1 MNVGYLNQ
9 AIKRISVIDWG
20 SLGEKETMSQSYLCR
35 EYLRRATKFLRDYP
49 GTCVPPFI
57 MISNSIT
64 EPQENIEM
72 IEILNEINN
81 SYHRALVT
89 SYLELCALIDEKN
102 PIAIDNKDLFEPA
115 IKLYERGGF
124 FYRREGYI
132 YINGSSIIIADVA
145 WDEQEPLDISD
156 GTLDALDNGCAE

>member
-1 MNVGYLNQ
+1 MGYLNQ
-9 AIKRISVIDWG
+9 AIKRISTIDW
-20 SLGEKETMSQSYLCR
+20 SILGEQETMSQSYLCR
-35 EYLRRATKFLRDYP
+35 EYLRRATKFLRDYS

-72 IEILNEINN
+72 IEIVNEINN

-102 PIAIDNKDLFEPA
+102 PIAMDNKDLFEPA

-132 YINGSSIIIADVA
+132 YINGISIIIEDVA

-156 GTLDALDNGCAE
+156 ETLDALDNGCIE

>member
-1 MNVGYLNQ
+1 MIVGYLNQ
-9 AIKRISVIDWG
+9 AIKRISLIDWS
-20 SLGEKETMSQSYLCR
+20 SLGEKETVSQNYLCR
-35 EYLRRATKFLRDYP
+35 EYLRRAAKFLKDYP

-64 EPQENIEM
+64 EPKENMETIEV
-72 IEILNEINN
+72 INNISN

-132 YINGSSIIIADVA
+132 YINGSSFIIADA
-145 WDEQEPLDISD
+145 TWDKQDPLDISD
-156 GTLDALDNGCAE
+156 EVLDAMDHGFVE

>member
-1 MNVGYLNQ
+1 MGALDQ
-9 AIKRISVIDWG
+9 AIKRISRIDWS

-35 EYLRRATKFLRDYP
+35 EYLRRATKFLKEYP

-57 MISNSIT
+57 MISNSIS
-64 EPQENIEM
+64 EPQENIDM
-72 IEILNEINN
+72 LDILKKINN
-81 SYHRALVT
+81 SYHRALVM

-102 PIAIDNKDLFEPA
+102 PIAINNKDLFEPA

-124 FYRREGYI
+124 FYRREGFV
-132 YINGSSIIIADVA
+132 YINGSSFIIADVA

-156 GTLDALDNGCAE
+156 EMLNKLDAGFTE

>member
-1 MNVGYLNQ
+1 VGYLNQ

-20 SLGEKETMSQSYLCR
+20 SLGEKEAMSQSYLCR

-72 IEILNEINN
+72 IEMLNEINN
-81 SYHRALVT
+81 SYHRALSLRVILN
-89 SYLELCALIDEKN
+89 YALLLMKQIQLLWITRICLN
-102 PIAIDNKDLFEPA
+102 
-115 IKLYERGGF
+115 
-124 FYRREGYI
+124 
-132 YINGSSIIIADVA
+132 
-145 WDEQEPLDISD
+145 QQ
-156 GTLDALDNGCAE
+156 

>member
-1 MNVGYLNQ
+1 MGYLNQ
-9 AIKRISVIDWG
+9 AIKRISLIDWS
-20 SLGEKETMSQSYLCR
+20 SLGEKETVSQNYLCR
-35 EYLRRATKFLRDYP
+35 EYLRRAAKFLKDYP

-64 EPQENIEM
+64 EPKENMEAIEV
-72 IEILNEINN
+72 INNISN

-132 YINGSSIIIADVA
+132 YINGSSFIIADA
-145 WDEQEPLDISD
+145 TWDKQDPLDISD
-156 GTLDALDNGCAE
+156 EVLDAMDHGFVE

>member
-1 MNVGYLNQ
+1 MEYLKQ
-9 AIKRISVIDWG
+9 AINRISVIDW
-20 SLGEKETMSQSYLCR
+20 SCLGEKETMSQSHLCR
-35 EYLRRATKFLRDYP
+35 EYLRRATKFLKEYP

-64 EPQENIEM
+64 KPHENIEV
-72 IEILNEINN
+72 ISILDEINN

-124 FYRREGYI
+124 FHRREGYI
-132 YINGSSIIIADVA
+132 YINGNAILIANVA
-145 WDEQEPLDISD
+145 WDKQEPLDISD
-156 GTLDALDNGCAE
+156 ETLEALDNGYIE

>member
-1 MNVGYLNQ
+1 MGYLNQ
-9 AIKRISVIDWG
+9 AIKRISLIDWS
-20 SLGEKETMSQSYLCR
+20 SLGEKETVSQNYLCR
-35 EYLRRATKFLRDYP
+35 EYLRRAAKFLKDYP

-64 EPQENIEM
+64 EPKENMETIEV
-72 IEILNEINN
+72 INNISN

-132 YINGSSIIIADVA
+132 YINGSSFIIADA
-145 WDEQEPLDISD
+145 TWDKQDPLDISD
-156 GTLDALDNGCAE
+156 EVLDAMDHGFVE